1 MPYTL
6 PTTPAYPDTQ
16 PVHRVFEAQVD
27 RLPDQV
33 AVVFPPRL
41 GGTMSGR
48 LTYRELNQRANH
60 LAYHLQ
66 ALGIGPDVLVGLF
79 VEPSLDMIIGM
90 LAILKA
96 GGAYLPLDIASPQE
110 RLAFMLQDGHVSVLL
125 TQQHLR
131 PQLPQ
136 HDYLV
141 ICLDTDWETITD
153 QCDENPV
160 SATTADNLIYVMYTS
175 GSTGLP
181 KGVAIPHGAVS
192 RLVCDQN
199 YIHLTSADIIGQASN
214 VSFDAA
220 TFEIWG
226 ALLHGA
232 TLVGIKKETALSP
245 KRLAAYLREQ
255 QISVLFLTT
264 ALFNQIAGEVPE
276 AFRSLRYLLFGGEA
290 VTPRWVA
297 EVLKNGAPD
306 HLLHVYGPTE
316 STTFTTWYRVQDVP
330 EGVTTIP
337 IGRPIANT
345 MVYVLDEHRQPV
357 PAGIPGELYIGGAGL
372 ARGYLNRADLTA
384 ARFMNAPWSDDPG
397 ARLYR
402 TGDLVRCR
410 PDGNLEFL
418 GRMDHQVKMRGF
430 RIELGEIETA
440 LAQHPAV
447 HQVMVIVRE
456 DRPGDKRIVA
466 YIVPTSGHTPV
477 AHQLRSMVQAKLPE
491 YMIPQVFVCL
501 EALPLTAN
509 GKVDRRALPE
519 PDVSR
524 QVSTDV
530 VAPRTSTEAVLAR
543 IWTDVLQQQP
553 ISIHDN
559 FFDLGGHSLL
569 AVQVVARVGRALQV
583 DLPISQCFASPTIA
597 EQAQW
602 IERAAEVHGR
612 HQAPPIQVVAR
623 RSRCHSRF
631 PNGNCGFSIS
641 CIRLNRSTTRRLSS
655 TCAKRSIPSCW
666 NRRSTP

>member
-232 TLVGIKKETALSP
+232 TLVGT
-245 KRLAAYLREQ
+245 LA
-255 QISVLFLTT
+255 
-264 ALFNQIAGEVPE
+264 
-276 AFRSLRYLLFGGEA
+276 
-290 VTPRWVA
+290 
-297 EVLKNGAPD
+297 
-306 HLLHVYGPTE
+306 
-316 STTFTTWYRVQDVP
+316 
-330 EGVTTIP
+330 
-337 IGRPIANT
+337 
-345 MVYVLDEHRQPV
+345 
-357 PAGIPGELYIGGAGL
+357 
-372 ARGYLNRADLTA
+372 
-384 ARFMNAPWSDDPG
+384 
-397 ARLYR
+397 
-402 TGDLVRCR
+402 
-410 PDGNLEFL
+410 
-418 GRMDHQVKMRGF
+418 
-430 RIELGEIETA
+430 
-440 LAQHPAV
+440 
-447 HQVMVIVRE
+447 
-456 DRPGDKRIVA
+456 
-466 YIVPTSGHTPV
+466 
-477 AHQLRSMVQAKLPE
+477 
-491 YMIPQVFVCL
+491 
-501 EALPLTAN
+501 
-509 GKVDRRALPE
+509 
-519 PDVSR
+519 
-524 QVSTDV
+524 
-530 VAPRTSTEAVLAR
+530 
-543 IWTDVLQQQP
+543 
-553 ISIHDN
+553 
-559 FFDLGGHSLL
+559 
-569 AVQVVARVGRALQV
+569 
-583 DLPISQCFASPTIA
+583 
-597 EQAQW
+597 
-602 IERAAEVHGR
+602 
-612 HQAPPIQVVAR
+612 
-623 RSRCHSRF
+623 
-631 PNGNCGFSIS
+631 
-641 CIRLNRSTTRRLSS
+641 
-655 TCAKRSIPSCW
+655 
-666 NRRSTP
+666 